1 MATMEFHNIN
11 KILVIKLRHIGDVLL
26 TVPVFRALKQTFPS
40 ARTTALVNA
49 GTEEVLKGSAYI
61 DEILVFDRA
70 IKTLPALARYKQEAD
85 FLVQVRKKTFDM
97 TIDLT
102 GGDRAALLSY
112 LSGAR
117 YRTGWESN
125 KGFIGKKHLYT
136 HLSKPDGSKHI
147 VLQNMD
153 AVQPFGIDAEDLS
166 IDFYIPDEDRIHIR
180 KILGLEELKSGYI
193 VHVHP
198 TSRWLF
204 KCWNDHSMA
213 EIIRWFLD
221 RGMRVAVTS
230 SPERDEIEKTRG
242 ILSLVGRRQGLV
254 DLCGATTIKQLAALS
269 EIADLFFGVDSAPM
283 HIAAS
288 VGTPVVALFGPSG
301 AFNWGPWDN
310 IEGNKLK
317 SGFAGVPYPGRNGTR
332 TFGIHTVIQEER
344 QCVPCG
350 SDGCNGSKTS
360 KCLEEIKP
368 VNCYGNTVRTTG
380 KRDGQIQ
387 MIICAPY

>member
-1 MATMEFHNIN
+1 MEFHNVNRIF
-11 KILVIKLRHIGDVLL
+11 VIKLRHIGDVLM
-26 TVPVFRALKQTFPS
+26 TVPLFRALKHTFPS
-40 ARTTALVNA
+40 VRTTALVNA
-49 GTEEVLKGSAYI
+49 GTEEVLKGNAHI

-70 IKTLPALARYKQEAD
+70 IKMLPALTRYKREAE
-85 FLVQVRKKTFDM
+85 FLLQIRKNNFDM

-117 YRTGWESN
+117 YRTGWESK
-125 KGFIGKKHLYT
+125 KGFLGKKHLYT
-136 HLSKPDGSKHI
+136 HLSRPDGSKHI

-153 AVQPFGIDAEDLS
+153 AVRPFGISAEDLS

-180 KILGLEELKSGYI
+180 KVLGTEEQKSGHL

-198 TSRWLF
+198 TSRWFF
-204 KCWNDHSMA
+204 KCWHDRSMA
-213 EIIRWFLD
+213 EIIGWLLD
-221 RGMRVAVTS
+221 GGMRVAVTS
-230 SPERDEIEKTRG
+230 SPVQHEIEKTRG
-242 ILSLVGRRQGLV
+242 ILSMVGPRQGLV

-310 IEGNKLK
+310 IESNKLK
-317 SGFAGVPYPGRNGTR
+317 GGLTGSPYSRRNGIQ

-350 SDGCNGSKTS
+350 SDGCNGSKAS
-360 KCLEEIKP
+360 KCLEEVKP
-368 VNCYGNTVRTTG
+368 ATVKEILSERLEECMG
-380 KRDGQIQ
+380 KSK
-387 MIICAPY
+387 

>member
-1 MATMEFHNIN
+1 MEFHNVN
-11 KILVIKLRHIGDVLL
+11 RILVIKLRHIGDVLM

-49 GTEEVLKGSAYI
+49 GSEEVLKGSAYV

-70 IKTLPALARYKQEAD
+70 IKRLPVLTRYKREAD
-85 FLVQVRKKTFDM
+85 FLAQVRKNRFDM
-97 TIDLT
+97 AIDLT

-117 YRTGWESN
+117 YRTGWESK
-125 KGFIGKKHLYT
+125 KGFIGKKRLYT
-136 HLSKPDGSKHI
+136 HLSRPDGSKHI

-153 AVQPFGIDAEDLS
+153 AVRPFGIYAEDLS
-166 IDFYIPDEDRIHIR
+166 IDFYIPDADRIHIR
-180 KILGLEELKSGYI
+180 KILGPEDQKELKNGGI

-204 KCWNDHSMA
+204 KCWDDRSMA
-213 EIIRWFLD
+213 EIIRWLLD

-230 SPERDEIEKTRG
+230 SLVQNELEKTRG
-242 ILSLVGRRQGLV
+242 ILSIVGPHHGLV

-310 IEGNKLK
+310 IESSKLK
-317 SGFAGVPYPGRNGTR
+317 GGLAGAPYPGRSGIQ

-344 QCVPCG
+344 ECIPCG
-350 SDGCNGSKTS
+350 SDGCDGSKAS

-368 VNCYGNTVRTTG
+368 ATVKEILSERLEKCKG
-380 KRDGQIQ
+380 KPG
-387 MIICAPY
+387 

>member
-1 MATMEFHNIN
+1 MEFHNVN
-11 KILVIKLRHIGDVLL
+11 RILVIKLRHIGDVLL

-49 GTEEVLKGSAYI
+49 GTEEVLKGNPYI
-61 DEILVFDRA
+61 DDILVFDRA
-70 IKTLPALARYKQEAD
+70 IKRLPALSRYKREAD
-85 FLVQVRKKTFDM
+85 FLAQVRKNSFDM

-117 YRTGWESN
+117 YRTGWES
-125 KGFIGKKHLYT
+125 KRGFIGKKHLYT
-136 HLSKPDGSKHI
+136 HLSRPDASKHI

-153 AVQPFGIDAEDLS
+153 AVRPFGIDAEDLS
-166 IDFYIPDEDRIHIR
+166 IDFFIPDEDRTHIR
-180 KILGLEELKSGYI
+180 KILGPEDQKEGKRGHI

-204 KCWNDHSMA
+204 KCWDDRSMA
-213 EIIRWFLD
+213 EIISWLLD
-221 RGMRVAVTS
+221 KGTKVAVTS
-230 SPERDEIEKTRG
+230 SPMRNEIEKARG
-242 ILSLVGRRQGLV
+242 ILSIVGPHQGLV

-310 IEGNKLK
+310 IESNKLK
-317 SGFAGVPYPGRNGTR
+317 GCLACAPYPRRSGIQS
-332 TFGIHTVIQEER
+332 FGIHTVIQEER
-344 QCVPCG
+344 QCIPCG
-350 SDGCNGSKTS
+350 SDGCNGSKQS

-368 VNCYGNTVRTTG
+368 ATVKELLSERLEEWTG
-380 KRDGQIQ
+380 KSK
-387 MIICAPY
+387 

>member
-1 MATMEFHNIN
+1 MKFFNVSR
-11 KILVIKLRHIGDVLL
+11 ILVIKLRHIGDVLL
-26 TVPVFRALKQTFPS
+26 TVPLFRALKQTFPLAS
-40 ARTTALVNA
+40 TTALVNA

-61 DEILVFDRA
+61 DEILVYDRA
-70 IKTLPALARYKQEAD
+70 IKMLPALRRYKREAD
-85 FLVQVRKKTFDM
+85 FLVQVRKKAFDM
-97 TIDLT
+97 TVDLT
-102 GGDRAALLSY
+102 GGDRAALLSF

-117 YRTGWESN
+117 YRTGWESE
-125 KGFIGKKHLYT
+125 KGFPGKKYLYT
-136 HLSKPDGSKHI
+136 HLSKPDVGKHI

-153 AVQPFGIDAEDLS
+153 AVRPFGIDAKDLS
-166 IDFYIPDEDRIHIR
+166 IDFYIPDEDRIYIR
-180 KILGLEELKSGYI
+180 KLLGMQEQKSGT
-193 VHVHP
+193 VVQVHP

-204 KCWNDHSMA
+204 KCWNNRSMA
-213 EIIRWFLD
+213 EIIRWLLD

-230 SPERDEIEKTRG
+230 SPMQQEIEKTRG
-242 ILSLVGRRQGLV
+242 LLSLVGPHQGLV

-310 IEGNKLK
+310 VESNKLK
-317 SGFAGVPYPGRNGTR
+317 GGLAGTPYSRGKGIQ

-350 SDGCNGSKTS
+350 SDGCNGSKSS

-368 VNCYGNTVRTTG
+368 ATVKQILSERLEGGTG
-380 KRDGQIQ
+380 KSK
-387 MIICAPY
+387 

>member
-1 MATMEFHNIN
+1 MEFHNVN
-11 KILVIKLRHIGDVLL
+11 RILVIKLRHIGDVLL

-49 GTEEVLKGSAYI
+49 GTEEVLKGNPYI
-61 DEILVFDRA
+61 DEILVYDRA
-70 IKTLPALARYKQEAD
+70 IKMLPALSRYKREAD
-85 FLVQVRKKTFDM
+85 FLVQVRKNTFDM

-117 YRTGWESN
+117 YRTGWKSK
-125 KGFIGKKHLYT
+125 KGFIGKKYLYT
-136 HLSKPDGSKHI
+136 HLSRPDVSEHI

-153 AVQPFGIDAEDLS
+153 AVRPFGIDADDLS

-180 KILGLEELKSGYI
+180 KILGTEEQKSGHI

-204 KCWNDHSMA
+204 KCWNDRSMA
-213 EIIRWFLD
+213 EIIRWLLD
-221 RGMRVAVTS
+221 RGMIVAVTS
-230 SPERDEIEKTRG
+230 SPTQHEIEKTRD
-242 ILSLVGRRQGLV
+242 ILSIVGPNQRLV

-310 IEGNKLK
+310 IESNKLK
-317 SGFAGVPYPGRNGTR
+317 SGFAGAPYSRRNGIQ

-350 SDGCNGSKTS
+350 SDGCNGSKVS
-360 KCLEEIKP
+360 NCLEEIKP
-368 VNCYGNTVRTTG
+368 ETVKEILSERLEDWTG
-380 KRDGQIQ
+380 KSR
-387 MIICAPY
+387 

>member
-1 MATMEFHNIN
+1 MEFNNVN

-26 TVPVFRALKQTFPS
+26 TAPVFKALKKTFPS
-40 ARTTALVNA
+40 ARTAALVNA
-49 GTEEVLKGSAYI
+49 GTEEVLKGNAYI
-61 DEILVFDRA
+61 DEIFVFDRA
-70 IKTLPALARYKQEAD
+70 IKRLPALTRYKREAD
-85 FLVQVRKKTFDM
+85 FLVQIRKNRFDM

-117 YRTGWESN
+117 YRAGWKSK

-136 HLSKPDGSKHI
+136 HLSVPDGSKHI

-153 AVQPFGIDAEDLS
+153 AVRPFGVEAEDLS

-180 KILGLEELKSGYI
+180 KILGPEDQKEQKNGGI

-204 KCWNDHSMA
+204 KCWDDRSMA

-230 SPERDEIEKTRG
+230 SPMKHEIEKTRG
-242 ILSLVGRRQGLV
+242 ILSLVGLSQGLV

-269 EIADLFFGVDSAPM
+269 EVADLFFGVDSAPM

-317 SGFAGVPYPGRNGTR
+317 GDPAGSPYPGRSGIR
-332 TFGIHTVIQEER
+332 TFGIHTVIQEGR
-344 QCVPCG
+344 QCIPCG
-350 SDGCNGSKTS
+350 SDGCNGSKAS
-360 KCLEEIKP
+360 ECLEEIKP
-368 VNCYGNTVRTTG
+368 AIVKEILSERLEKWTG
-380 KRDGQIQ
+380 KLK
-387 MIICAPY
+387 